1 MTVSMIEKT
10 AALVL
15 VDLQMATLS
24 NPAIQPTDSVI
35 TNASLLAQRFR
46 QRGHPVVVATIDGM
60 LGNRN
65 EVGSRAMAL
74 PEQMAEPTIEVAP
87 TDVRIVRRGWSAFAG
102 TALHEELASRGV
114 TQVVLAG
121 VATSFGIES
130 TARSAY
136 DLGYD
141 VVFATDAMKDMSVES
156 HDARLGGVF
165 RVLGETG
172 ATEDILSLL
181 G

>member
-1 MTVSMIEKT
+1 MTISVIDPT
-10 AALVL
+10 VALVL
-15 VDLQMATLS
+15 VDLQAATLG
-24 NPAIQPTDSVI
+24 NPAIQPTESVVA
-35 TNASLLAQRFR
+35 NASLLADRFR
-46 QRGHPVVVATIDGM
+46 ERGRTVVVATIDGM

-65 EVGSRAMAL
+65 EVGSRAMDL
-74 PEQMAEPTIEVAP
+74 PEPLTEPAVAGAA
-87 TDVRIVRRGWSAFAG
+87 TDIRIVRRGWSAFTG
-102 TALHEELASRGV
+102 SGLHDDLASREV

-141 VVFATDAMKDMSVES
+141 VIFVADAMKDMSAES
-156 HDARLGGVF
+156 HEARLGGVF

-172 ATEDILSLL
+172 TTAEILSLL